1 MRITKEI
8 FKEKSDLFIKDLLEQ
23 GIKLDYTLDSL
34 KQVDSFLQGLVAM
47 GLTNKEN
54 PLNKSLDR
62 LVLSIAAYLG
72 ETLIKV
78 FPNSEW
84 VIPDEIIE
92 TQVEINNTF
101 YAFPIK
107 RVINCLRSGTDD
119 SLFSYVAYLV
129 NASNNEE

>member
-8 FKEKSDLFIKDLLEQ
+8 FKEKSDNFVKDLIEQ
-23 GIKLDYTLDSL
+23 DIRLDYTLDSL

-62 LVLSIAAYLG
+62 IVLSIAAYLG

-78 FPNSEW
+78 FSNSKW

-107 RVINCLRSGTDD
+107 RVINCLRSETDD
-119 SLFSYVAYLV
+119 SLFSYGVYLV
-129 NASNNEE
+129 NASNNKE